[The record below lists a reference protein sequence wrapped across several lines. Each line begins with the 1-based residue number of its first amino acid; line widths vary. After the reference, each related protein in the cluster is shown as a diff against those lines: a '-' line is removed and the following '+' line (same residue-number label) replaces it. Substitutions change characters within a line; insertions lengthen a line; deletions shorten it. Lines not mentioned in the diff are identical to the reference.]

1 MTTLVPGALNERT
14 PEPSTPARL
23 PIPSDPSDPSIPSE
37 PPESST
43 AGGSH
48 WWIRPGRPAW
58 SVPARS
64 AIFLS
69 TLVLYTWNLSGVGM
83 SNTFY
88 AAAVKSGTVSWKA
101 FFFGS
106 LDPGNFITVDKP
118 PAALWVEEL
127 SGRVFGFSSWS
138 MLLPEAV
145 AGVACVMIVYRL
157 VRRWAG
163 EPAAVLGAV
172 ALAVTPIAT
181 EMFRDNNPDAMLTLL
196 LVAAAWALWSAL
208 ETAKT
213 NRLVLCAT
221 LVGFAFLTKT
231 LEAFIVLPAFGLVYL
246 VCAKPRL
253 PRRLAQLG
261 WAALALVIAS
271 GWWVAIVELW
281 PAASRPYI
289 GGSTDN
295 SEWNLIFG
303 YNGFSRITGSGGG
316 TGAPGGGGAGFAGN
330 PGILR
335 MFNDLL
341 GGQISWLLPLALV
354 GLVGGL
360 WFTRK
365 KPRDSLRRAGYVLWG
380 GWTLM
385 FAAVFSD
392 AKGIFH
398 PYYTVVL
405 APGVAALCGAGA
417 LALWRLGRSS
427 RWWCWVLPGAVIGTA
442 VWAAVLLGRTPGYD
456 TWLEPAVVTTGVVA
470 GVCLLLSVIGVVR
483 ARMLAAAAAGL
494 GAASVL
500 AGPIAYS
507 FTTVNNAAGGTLASA
522 GPSIAGGGFGGGFGG
537 GGRIPGLAGGAAAR
551 LRGAAGAS
559 LPQGFKGLGTDP
571 SANQALVSY
580 LEKHQGS
587 AEYLVAVTGSQ
598 TAAPLILSTGKPVI
612 AMGGFSGGDPTP
624 TLAQFK
630 TLVATGKVHYVV
642 VGGGTG
648 TGAALPGSTPG
659 GSLPGGFPGAARGS
673 FPRPAGGVPGANGFR
688 PGAGAG
694 GFPGGA
700 PGSLPGGPGRGQ
712 AGPGGRSST
721 STVSAIDAWVTSHG
735 TKVSYGSTS
744 GGTLYFVSSSAAT

>member
-1 MTTLVPGALNERT
+1 MTTLVPGALDERA
-14 PEPSTPARL
+14 PEPSTP
-23 PIPSDPSDPSIPSE
+23 PPVPIPSE
-37 PPESST
+37 PSIPAEPSPPSMS
-43 AGGSH
+43 GGSH
-48 WWIRPGRPAW
+48 WWIRSGRPAW
-58 SVPARS
+58 SVPARG
-64 AIFLS
+64 AIFVS
-69 TLVLYTWNLSGVGM
+69 TLVLYTWNLSAVGM

-138 MLLPEAV
+138 MLLPEAL

-163 EPAAVLGAV
+163 ETAAVFGAV

-181 EMFRDNNPDAMLTLL
+181 EMFRDNNPDAMLTLF

-221 LVGFAFLTKT
+221 LIGFAFLTKT

-261 WAALALVIAS
+261 WAALALVISS

-316 TGAPGGGGAGFAGN
+316 AGGPGGGGPGFAGN
-330 PGILR
+330 PGVLR
-335 MFNDLL
+335 MFNDLI
-341 GGQISWLLPLALV
+341 GGQISWLLPLAVV

-392 AKGIFH
+392 AQGIFH

-405 APGVAALCGAGA
+405 APGVAALSGAGA

-427 RWWCWVLPGAVIGTA
+427 RWWCWVLPAAVIGSA

-456 TWLEPAVVTTGVVA
+456 SWLEPAIVAAGVVA
-470 GVCLLLSVIGVVR
+470 AACLLLSVIGAVR
-483 ARMLAAAAAGL
+483 ARMVAAAAAGI

-500 AGPIAYS
+500 AGPVAYS

-522 GPSIAGGGFGGGFGG
+522 GPSTGAGGLGGGLGG
-537 GGRIPGLAGGAAAR
+537 AGRFPGGAGAAGGAAAR
-551 LRGAAGAS
+551 LRAGAGAA
-559 LPQGFKGLGTDP
+559 LPQGTKGLGTDA

-598 TAAPLILSTGKPVI
+598 TAAPIILATGKPVI
-612 AMGGFSGGDPTP
+612 AMGGFNGGDPAP

-648 TGAALPGSTPG
+648 AGAALPGALSG
-659 GSLPGGFPGAARGS
+659 GDFPGGFPGGARGS
-673 FPRPAGGVPGANGFR
+673 FPRPPGAGSGANGF
-688 PGAGAG
+688 PSGGAAG

-700 PGSLPGGPGRGQ
+700 GGGGAP

-721 STVSAIDAWVTSHG
+721 VSAIDTWVTSHG
-735 TKVSYGSTS
+735 TKVSYGSTG
-744 GGTLYFVSSSAAT
+744 GGTLYYLTSAAAT

>member
-23 PIPSDPSDPSIPSE
+23 PIPSDPSDPSE
-37 PPESST
+37 PPESLT
-43 AGGSH
+43 AGGSQ

-64 AIFLS
+64 AIFVS

-316 TGAPGGGGAGFAGN
+316 TGAPGGGAGFAGS

-522 GPSIAGGGFGGGFGG
+522 GPSIAGGGLGGGFGG
-537 GGRIPGLAGGAAAR
+537 GGRFPGLAGGAAAR

-700 PGSLPGGPGRGQ
+700 PGSFPGGPGRGQ

-721 STVSAIDAWVTSHG
+721 STVSAVDAWVTSHG
-735 TKVSYGSTS
+735 TQVSYGSTS

>member
-1 MTTLVPGALNERT
+1 MTTFVPGGLDERA
-14 PEPSTPARL
+14 PQPSQ
-23 PIPSDPSDPSIPSE
+23 PSQPSE
-37 PPESST
+37 PPELSVPST
-43 AGGSH
+43 AGGSP
-48 WWIRPGRPAW
+48 WWIREGRPAW
-58 SVPARS
+58 SVPARA
-64 AIFLS
+64 AIFVS
-69 TLVLYTWNLSGVGM
+69 TLVLYTWNLSAVGM

-163 EPAAVLGAV
+163 EFAAVLAAV

-181 EMFRDNNPDAMLTLL
+181 EMFRDNNPDAMLTLF

-261 WAALALVIAS
+261 WAALALVISS
-271 GWWVAIVELW
+271 GWWVAIVEWW

-303 YNGFSRITGSGGG
+303 YNGFSRITGTAGG
-316 TGAPGGGGAGFAGN
+316 TGAPGGGGAGFAGT
-330 PGILR
+330 PGVLR

-392 AKGIFH
+392 AQGIFH

-405 APGVAALCGAGA
+405 APGVAALSGAGA

-427 RWWCWVLPGAVIGTA
+427 RWWCGVLPAAVIGSA
-442 VWAAVLLGRTPGYD
+442 VWAAILLGRTPGYD
-456 TWLEPAVVTTGVVA
+456 RWLEPAVVTTGVVA
-470 GVCLLLSVIGVVR
+470 ALCLLVSVIGVVR
-483 ARMLAAAAAGL
+483 ARMVAAAAAGL

-500 AGPIAYS
+500 AGPVAYS

-522 GPSIAGGGFGGGFGG
+522 GPSTAGGGLG
-537 GGRIPGLAGGAAAR
+537 GGRGGGRFPGLAGGAGGAGAA
-551 LRGAAGAS
+551 LRGGAGAS
-559 LPQGFKGLGTDP
+559 LTPGSKGLGTDA

-598 TAAPLILSTGKPVI
+598 TAAPIILSTGKPVI
-612 AMGGFSGGDPTP
+612 AMGGFSGGDPAP

-642 VGGGTG
+642 VSGGTG
-648 TGAALPGSTPG
+648 PGAALPGAASG
-659 GSLPGGFPGAARGS
+659 GGFPGGFPGAARGS
-673 FPRPAGGVPGANGFR
+673 FPRPGGTGTGANGFR
-688 PGAGAG
+688 PGGGASEFPGGAAG
-694 GFPGGA
+694 GFPGGT
-700 PGSLPGGPGRGQ
+700 GGAQ
-712 AGPGGRSST
+712 AGPGGGRS

-735 TKVSYGSTS
+735 TKVSYGSTG

>member
-1 MTTLVPGALNERT
+1 MTTFIPGSLDERA
-14 PEPSTPARL
+14 PEPSTPSPS
-23 PIPSDPSDPSIPSE
+23 PIPSG
-37 PPESST
+37 PPEPTEPSSPVT
-43 AGGSH
+43 AEGSR
-48 WWIRPGRPAW
+48 WWVRNGRPAW
-58 SVPARS
+58 SVPAR
-64 AIFLS
+64 ATIFVS
-69 TLVLYTWNLSGVGM
+69 TLVLYTWNLSAVGM

-138 MLLPEAV
+138 MLLPEAL

-163 EPAAVLGAV
+163 EGAAVLAAV

-181 EMFRDNNPDAMLTLL
+181 EMFRDNNPDAMLTLF

-208 ETAKT
+208 ETGRT

-253 PRRLAQLG
+253 SRRLAQLG
-261 WAALALVIAS
+261 WAALALVISS
-271 GWWVAIVELW
+271 GWWVAVVELW

-295 SEWNLIFG
+295 SEWNIIFG
-303 YNGFSRITGSGGG
+303 YNGFSRIFGSGGG
-316 TGAPGGGGAGFAGN
+316 TGAPGGGGAGFAGT

-335 MFNDLL
+335 MFNDLI

-354 GLVGGL
+354 GLAGGL
-360 WFTRK
+360 WLTRK

-392 AKGIFH
+392 AQGIFH

-417 LALWRLGRSS
+417 VALWRLGRSS
-427 RWWCWVLPGAVIGTA
+427 RWWCWVLPAAVIGTA
-442 VWAAVLLGRTPGYD
+442 VWAAILLGRTPGYD
-456 TWLEPAVVTTGVVA
+456 SWLKPAIVATGAVA
-470 GVCLLLSVIGVVR
+470 AVGLLLSVVGVVR
-483 ARMLAAAAAGL
+483 ARMVAAAAAGL

-500 AGPIAYS
+500 AGPVAYS
-507 FTTVNNAAGGTLASA
+507 ITTVNNAAGGTLASA
-522 GPSIAGGGFGGGFGG
+522 GPSTAGGGLGGGLGG
-537 GGRIPGLAGGAAAR
+537 PGRVPGLAGGAIS
-551 LRGAAGAS
+551 RGGAGAS
-559 LPQGFKGLGTDP
+559 LPQGFKGLGTDGA
-571 SANQALVSY
+571 ANQALVSY

-587 AEYLVAVTGSQ
+587 AAYLVAVTGSQ

-612 AMGGFSGGDPTP
+612 AMGGFSGGDPAP

-630 TLVATGKVHYVV
+630 QLVATGKVHYVL
-642 VGGGTG
+642 VGGGT
-648 TGAALPGSTPG
+648 ALPGATSG
-659 GSLPGGFPGAARGS
+659 GGFPGGFPGGAAGT
-673 FPRPAGGVPGANGFR
+673 FPRPPGAGSGPNGFR
-688 PGAGAG
+688 PGGGAVE
-694 GFPGGA
+694 FPGGA
-700 PGSLPGGPGRGQ
+700 PGSFPGGRGGAP
-712 AGPGGRSST
+712 AGPGGRS

-744 GGTLYFVSSSAAT
+744 GGTLYSVTGGAAT

>member
-1 MTTLVPGALNERT
+1 MTTLVPGALDERA
-14 PEPSTPARL
+14 PEPSAPPPP
-23 PIPSDPSDPSIPSE
+23 PIPSDPSIPAEPSAP
-37 PPESST
+37 ST

-48 WWIRPGRPAW
+48 WWIRSGRPAW
-58 SVPARS
+58 SVPARA
-64 AIFLS
+64 AIFVS

-118 PAALWVEEL
+118 PVALWVEEL

-138 MLLPEAV
+138 MLVPEAL

-246 VCAKPRL
+246 VCAKPKL

-261 WAALALVIAS
+261 WAALALVISS

-289 GGSTDN
+289 GGSTNN

-303 YNGFSRITGSGGG
+303 YNGFSRIFGSSGG
-316 TGAPGGGGAGFAGN
+316 TGAPGGAGGSFAGN

-341 GGQISWLLPLALV
+341 GGQIAWLLPLALV
-354 GLVGGL
+354 GLVAGL

-427 RWWCWVLPGAVIGTA
+427 RWWCWVLPAAVIGTA

-470 GVCLLLSVIGVVR
+470 AVCLLLSVIGVVR

-507 FTTVNNAAGGTLASA
+507 VTTVNNAAGGTLASA
-522 GPSIAGGGFGGGFGG
+522 GPSTGGGFGGA
-537 GGRIPGLAGGAAAR
+537 GRFPGLAGGAAGRAGGAGSR
-551 LRGAAGAS
+551 FPGAAGAS
-559 LPQGFKGLGTDP
+559 RPQGLKGLGTNS
-571 SANQALVSY
+571 SANQALVAY

-648 TGAALPGSTPG
+648 AGATLPGSTSG
-659 GSLPGGFPGAARGS
+659 GGFPGGFPGAARGS
-673 FPRPAGGVPGANGFR
+673 FPRPAGAVPGPNGFR

-700 PGSLPGGPGRGQ
+700 PGSFPGGPGRAQ
-712 AGPGGRSST
+712 AGTGGRSST
-721 STVSAIDAWVTSHG
+721 ASAVDAWVTSHG
-735 TKVSYGSTS
+735 TQVSYGSTA
-744 GGTLYFVSSSAAT
+744 GGTLYYVSSSAAT

>member
-1 MTTLVPGALNERT
+1 MTTFVPGALDERSPEP
-14 PEPSTPARL
+14 PEPSTL
-23 PIPSDPSDPSIPSE
+23 PIPS
-37 PPESST
+37 ESSGPSVPST
-43 AGGSH
+43 SGGSH
-48 WWIRPGRPAW
+48 WWIREGRPAW
-58 SVPARS
+58 SVPAR
-64 AIFLS
+64 ATIFVS
-69 TLVLYTWNLSGVGM
+69 TLVLYTWNLSSVGM

-138 MLLPEAV
+138 MLLPEAL
-145 AGVACVMIVYRL
+145 AGVAGVMIVYRL

-163 EPAAVLGAV
+163 EPAAVLAALV
-172 ALAVTPIAT
+172 LAVTPIAT
-181 EMFRDNNPDAMLTLL
+181 EMFRDNNPDAMLTLF

-261 WAALALVIAS
+261 WAALALAISS

-316 TGAPGGGGAGFAGN
+316 TGAPGGGGAGFAGS
-330 PGILR
+330 PGVLR

-341 GGQISWLLPLALV
+341 GAQISWLLPLALV

-392 AKGIFH
+392 AQGIFH

-405 APGVAALCGAGA
+405 APGVAALSGAGA

-427 RWWCWVLPGAVIGTA
+427 RWWCWVLPAAVIGSA
-442 VWAAVLLGRTPGYD
+442 VWAAILLGRTPGYD
-456 TWLEPAVVTTGVVA
+456 SWLEPAVVTTGVVA
-470 GVCLLLSVIGVVR
+470 AVCLLLSVIGVVR
-483 ARMLAAAAAGL
+483 ARMVAAAAAGL
-494 GAASVL
+494 GAASLL
-500 AGPIAYS
+500 AGPVAYS
-507 FTTVNNAAGGTLASA
+507 ITTVNHAAGGTLASA
-522 GPSIAGGGFGGGFGG
+522 GPSTAGGGLG
-537 GGRIPGLAGGAAAR
+537 GGRFPGGAGGPGAA
-551 LRGAAGAS
+551 LRGGTAAS
-559 LPQGFKGLGTDP
+559 LPQGRKGLGTDA

-612 AMGGFSGGDPTP
+612 AMGGFSGSDPAP
-624 TLAQFK
+624 TLAEFK
-630 TLVATGKVHYVV
+630 TLVATGKFHYVV

-648 TGAALPGSTPG
+648 AGAALPGATSG
-659 GSLPGGFPGAARGS
+659 GGFPGGFPGAARGS
-673 FPRPAGGVPGANGFR
+673 FPRPPGAGPGANGFR
-688 PGAGAG
+688 PGAGAAE
-694 GFPGGA
+694 FPGGA
-700 PGSLPGGPGRGQ
+700 AGAFPGGPGGAQ
-712 AGPGGRSST
+712 AAPGGGRSST
-721 STVSAIDAWVTSHG
+721 ASAIDAWVTSHG
-735 TKVSYGSTS
+735 TKVSYGSTA
-744 GGTLYFVSSSAAT
+744 GGTLYFVSSAAAT